1 MNMAYFIG
9 RRNFY
14 DEDEW
19 EIHERCSSYLD
30 AKKKLKEYKT
40 RDYIN
45 KLSSIR
51 PWCIL
56 DIYAGKI
63 LVIK

>member
-1 MNMAYFIG
+1 MASFIG

-14 DEDEW
+14 GEDEW
-19 EIHERCSSYLD
+19 EIHERCNSYID

-40 RDYIN
+40 WDYIN

-56 DIYAGKI
+56 DISAGKI

>member
-1 MNMAYFIG
+1 MAYFIG

-14 DEDEW
+14 EEDEW

-30 AKKKLKEYKT
+30 AKEKLKEYKT
-40 RDYIN
+40 QDYLN

-56 DIYAGKI
+56 DIYGGKI

>member
-1 MNMAYFIG
+1 MAYFIG
-9 RRNFY
+9 RKNCY
-14 DEDEW
+14 DKDEW
-19 EIHERCSSYLD
+19 EIHERCNSYID
-30 AKKKLKEYKT
+30 AKKKLREYKT
-40 RDYIN
+40 QDYLN

-56 DIYAGKI
+56 DIYGGKI

>member
-1 MNMAYFIG
+1 MVSYFIA
-9 RRNFY
+9 RKDFLNF
-14 DEDEW
+14 EDW
-19 EIHERCSSYLD
+19 EIHERCNSYID

-40 RDYIN
+40 RDYLN
-45 KLSSIR
+45 KLSHIR

-56 DIYAGKI
+56 DIYGGKI

>member
-1 MNMAYFIG
+1 MAYFIG
-9 RRNFY
+9 RQEFSS
-14 DEDEW
+14 EDW
-19 EIHERCSSYLD
+19 ELHERCNSYID

-40 RDYIN
+40 RDYLN
-45 KLSSIR
+45 KLNSIR

-56 DIYAGKI
+56 DIYGGKI